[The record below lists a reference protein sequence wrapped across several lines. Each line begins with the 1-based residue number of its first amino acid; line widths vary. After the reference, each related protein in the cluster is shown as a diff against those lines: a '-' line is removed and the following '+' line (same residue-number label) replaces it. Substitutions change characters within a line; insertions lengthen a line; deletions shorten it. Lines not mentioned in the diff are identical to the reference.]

1 MDMAVLK
8 TRAFGTRA
16 FAIAL
21 LVVATSAVTCG
32 SASAQYWG
40 DRSSGGWG
48 DRRSGDWGWG
58 DRRSGDWGWGDRRSR
73 RSPNRD
79 FFSPFFGDRYER
91 QAPAVDYSK
100 APAPRKIETPPTS
113 TIVLIGD
120 SMADWLGYGLDE
132 KYADQPEI
140 GIERKIRASSGLVR
154 YDAKNDALDWPQ
166 AAKEALSNEKPN
178 AIVGAAR

>member
-1 MDMAVLK
+1 MDMAVVK
-8 TRAFGTRA
+8 TRVFGTRA
-16 FAIAL
+16 FAITL
-21 LVVATSAVTCG
+21 LVVATSAGICG
-32 SASAQYWG
+32 SAAAQY
-40 DRSSGGWG
+40 WG

-113 TIVLIGD
+113 TIV
-120 SMADWLGYGLDE
+120 
-132 KYADQPEI
+132 
-140 GIERKIRASSGLVR
+140 
-154 YDAKNDALDWPQ
+154 
-166 AAKEALSNEKPN
+166 
-178 AIVGAAR
+178 